1 MTTVNIIH
9 QHTIDPDQIRDI
21 LAKEN
26 IAIEQ
31 MVQGDPLEV
40 HDTTN
45 PCVHLMADPNGL
57 SITEEQQ
64 LLSQLTHR
72 FVAAEMAIT
81 AQSVFSSTLIGMK
94 NQTLHI
100 FIPDQKDILGNL
112 SFVLS
117 QFTSDRSAESNAK
130 EITPVI
136 ETKPSTTGINIS
148 QNHTAAPRQDTTPR
162 GWKKVIESLG
172 GVLDTDT
179 WIGITP
185 ELTKP
190 APVRNI
196 LEQAGKRAIVR
207 FENKKEYIAYG
218 YPNLSQSN
226 AKVLL
231 VGVQGRNIEIIALHR
246 SPQKVGIVSANGCG
260 WLPQKSLTELSEEL
274 TNRRP
279 PKTDATVFA
288 MDSRSLYYESAG
300 TIFHWDGKKERNFG
314 NPNQALSSLL
324 LQWSQQ

>member
-9 QHTIDPDQIRDI
+9 HTTVNLDQIQTI
-21 LAKEN
+21 LA
-26 IAIEQ
+26 
-31 MVQGDPLEV
+31 QGKITINQISQGNPLEITDGD
-40 HDTTN
+40 H
-45 PCVHLMADPNGL
+45 PCIHLLSDSRGL
-57 SITEEQQ
+57 SIQEENSLTQ
-64 LLSQLTHR
+64 QLTHR
-72 FVAAEMAIT
+72 FIGAETAIT
-81 AQSVFSSTLIGMK
+81 AQSIFSSILIGMS

-100 FIPDQKDILGNL
+100 FIPNQKTILGNL

-117 QFTSDRSAESNAK
+117 QFHPIQSEES
-130 EITPVI
+130 THD
-136 ETKPSTTGINIS
+136 IS
-148 QNHTAAPRQDTTPR
+148 QAQVKEEPQESGIHVSQTHISPPVPTSSPR
-162 GWKKVIESLG
+162 GWQEVIKSLG
-172 GVLDTDT
+172 GTLDTDSWT
-179 WIGITP
+179 GITP
-185 ELTKP
+185 ELKKP

-207 FENKKEYIAYG
+207 FENKKEYTVYG

-231 VGVQGRNIEIIALHR
+231 IGADGGNIEIIALHR
-246 SPQKVGIVSANGCG
+246 SPQKVGIVSTHGCG
-260 WLPQKSLTELSEEL
+260 WLPQKSLTELSKEI
-274 TNRRP
+274 TNRPP

-288 MDSRSLYYESAG
+288 IDSRSLYYESAG